1 MELTKLKKK
10 ELIEI
15 AKETGV
21 TVNLTNKTKSE
32 IISIIKLMTTDTSG
46 LFKGIRVS

>member
-15 AKETGV
+15 AKEIGV
-21 TVNLTNKTKSE
+21 TVNLANKTKSE

-46 LFKGIRVS
+46 LFKDIRVS